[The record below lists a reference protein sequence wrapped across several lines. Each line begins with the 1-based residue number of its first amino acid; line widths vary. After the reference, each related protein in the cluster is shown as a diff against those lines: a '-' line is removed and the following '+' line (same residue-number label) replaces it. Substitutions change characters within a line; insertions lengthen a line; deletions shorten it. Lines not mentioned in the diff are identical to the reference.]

1 MKKSL
6 VLLPLLI
13 LAACGPKDGI
23 HTLQLLT
30 TNDVHGYWFD
40 STYAGNSTRQSIF
53 AVNYYVDSVRNACGE
68 QNVLLVDAGDCLQV
82 DTATYYYNYVD
93 TEAEEHLFTKIV
105 SYMKYDAITMG
116 NHDVETG
123 HPVYDKLVKQ
133 LGRHKIPF
141 LGGNAI
147 RNDNGKPYFQVYKTY
162 KRAGLKVM
170 VLGYTNANNPAWMDE
185 TLWKGMHFERLV
197 PLVQKDVDKYA
208 AREKPDVVIVSIH
221 SATGKGEFDNP
232 EAEGLDLYKTLR
244 GVDFVVCSHDHR
256 EVTFFND
263 SIALINTGNRA
274 KYLGHGTLQVE
285 VKDGKVVDRKVCSEL
300 IKVDKTK
307 ADPAMRELFHPEYES
322 VKAFSFKEIGMLQ
335 MDLRTRDAYLGMC
348 DYMNLLHTVELESS
362 GAQIAFAAPLTFNGS
377 VKAGTLVYN
386 DLFLI
391 YPFENQ
397 LFTMKLTGKE
407 IKNYLEYSYDTWL
420 DAPESGHGLR
430 IVKSDDPRN
439 NQRGWSFVNRA
450 YNFDSASGINYT
462 VDITKP
468 AGERI
473 SISSLA
479 DGTPFNP
486 EEEYAVA
493 LSSYRASGAGHLLTD
508 GAGIPKEELEGRI
521 LGKMQEIRDFVYEFI
536 EKHGLVDPELIGDRN
551 VIGSWKFVPEDLAAA
566 KLGADYQ
573 LLF

>member
-1 MKKSL
+1 MNRTL
-6 VLLPLLI
+6 VLLPLL
-13 LAACGPKDGI
+13 LVAACGPKDGI

-40 STYAGNSTRQSIF
+40 STYAGNGIRQSIF
-53 AVNYYVDSVRNACGE
+53 AVNYYVDSIRTADGAD
-68 QNVLLVDAGDCLQV
+68 NVLLVDAGDCLQG
-82 DTATYYYNYVD
+82 DNATYYFNYVD
-93 TEAEEHLFTKIV
+93 TQAEEHLFTKIV
-105 SYMKYDAITMG
+105 SHMGYDVITMG

-123 HPVYDKLVKQ
+123 HPVYDKLIRQ

-147 RNDNGKPYFQVYKTY
+147 RNDNGKPYFQVYKTF

-185 TLWKGMHFERLV
+185 SLWSGMHFERLV
-197 PLVQKDVDKYA
+197 PLVQQDVDKYSA
-208 AREKPDVVIVSIH
+208 KEKPDVVIVSIH
-221 SATGKGEFDNP
+221 SATGEGKFDNP

-256 EVTFFND
+256 EVTFHND

-274 KYLGHGTLQVE
+274 KYLGHGVLEVE
-285 VKDGKVVDRKVCSEL
+285 VKGGKVVGKRIDSGL

-307 ADPAMRELFHPEYES
+307 ADPVMREKFRPEYEA
-322 VKAFSFKEIGMLQ
+322 VKAFSYKEIGMLS

-348 DYMNLLHTVELESS
+348 DYLNLLHTVELVSS
-362 GAQIAFAAPLTFNGS
+362 GADIAFAAPLTFNGT

-386 DLFLI
+386 DLFSI

-397 LFTMKLTGKE
+397 LYTMKLTGRE
-407 IKNYLEYSYDTWL
+407 IKDYLEYSYNNWL
-420 DAPESGHGLR
+420 DDPDSGHGLR

-439 NQRGWSFVNRA
+439 NQKGWSFVNRA

-462 VDITKP
+462 VDITRP

-473 SISSLA
+473 SISSMA
-479 DGTPFNP
+479 DGSAFNP
-486 EEEYAVA
+486 EAWYVVA
-493 LSSYRASGAGHLLTD
+493 LSSYRASGAGKLLTE
-508 GAGIPKEELEGRI
+508 GAGIPDDELEERI
-521 LGKMQEIRDFVYEFI
+521 LSRNQGIRDYIYEFVG
-536 EKHGLVDPELIGDRN
+536 KNGLIDPESVGDRKL
-551 VIGSWKFVPEDLAAA
+551 IGSWEFIPADLAAK
-566 KLGADYQ
+566 KLGADYN